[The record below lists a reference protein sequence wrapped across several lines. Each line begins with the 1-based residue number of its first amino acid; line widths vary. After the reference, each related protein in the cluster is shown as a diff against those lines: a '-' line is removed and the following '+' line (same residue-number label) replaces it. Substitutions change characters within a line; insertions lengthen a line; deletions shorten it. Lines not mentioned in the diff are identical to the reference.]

1 VHQRFK
7 NYAILFQKR
16 LIISFCDFGLHQNLK
31 VRSLHRKRGGVEL
44 TDELR
49 FKIIKAMLDE
59 FPQLREEVKKWLLEK
74 DNPKIRDKT
83 SSEK

>member
-1 VHQRFK
+1 
-7 NYAILFQKR
+7 
-16 LIISFCDFGLHQNLK
+16 
-31 VRSLHRKRGGVEL
+31 L

-74 DNPKIRDKT
+74 DNPKIRRKT